1 MALEAVTVGL
11 QQELSR
17 RSAEKFRAY
26 FPACAPLCD
35 PGSMDPAD
43 HVGLCKALYR
53 KHWQFIDGGAKY
65 PERLF
70 LAANRVG
77 KTDAAAY
84 EMTAHLTGLYPAGW
98 VGKRFAGPVKAWAA
112 GDTML
117 STRDILQV
125 AMLGPLATYDS
136 SEWAGMIPRHCVH
149 HVTRKSGGVPKCIHE
164 VWVQHHDAS
173 GARDGVSMLEFK
185 SFDQGARLFQGT
197 ALEAIWLDEEVP
209 QDIYTECLLRTMTTG
224 GMLLVTFTP
233 LQGLS
238 TFVLDFLQTSSM
250 PDASG
255 ELRPAFGVMFEGDDA
270 ARLVASAEAY
280 APGARLLVGA
290 TWDDAPHLSDE
301 VKIRLLASIPAYQ
314 RDARAKGIPQLGSG
328 AIYPFPESSIK
339 VVDFEIP
346 RHWPRGFGFDC
357 ALSGATAAVWGALD
371 RETSTLYVYS
381 VYKRAQAET
390 AVHAEAFAAR
400 GLWIPCVGDAADVV
414 DEDRTRYIDRY
425 RRHGFTVEL
434 PDKAVESGIQ
444 DVYDRLSASSLKV
457 FASCEPWFAE
467 FRIYQRDTRGRV
479 LKQNDHLM
487 DATRYLVRSGLS
499 RMKVQPVPRPA
510 RTIRSID
517 QRKGAGLGWM
527 R

>member
-1 MALEAVTVGL
+1 VNPAAILNLELG
-11 QQELSR
+11 R
-17 RSAEKFRAY
+17 RAAERFRSY
-26 FPACAPLCD
+26 FPLCRPLCIPDSLD
-35 PGSMDPAD
+35 PRD
-43 HVGLCKALYR
+43 HVGLCKALYV
-53 KHWQFIDGGAKY
+53 KHWQFMDGGAVY

-70 LAANRVG
+70 LAANRIG
-77 KTDAAAY
+77 KTDAASY
-84 EMTAHLTGLYPAGW
+84 EMTAHLTGLYPPGW
-98 VGKRFAGPVKAWAA
+98 KGKRFSAPIKAWAA

-136 SEWAGMIPRHCVH
+136 MEWAGMIPRHTVH

-164 VWVQHHDAS
+164 VWVVHHDAA
-173 GARDGVSMLEFK
+173 GNRDGVSMLEFK

-209 QDIYTECLLRTMTTG
+209 QDIYTECLLRTMTTH

-238 TFVLDFLQTSSM
+238 PFVLDFLQTATM
-250 PDASG
+250 PDAAG
-255 ELRPAFGVMFEGDDA
+255 TMRPAFGQMFEGDA
-270 ARLVASAEAY
+270 GRMVPAAEAY
-280 APGARLLVGA
+280 AVGARLLVGA
-290 TWDDAPHLSDE
+290 TWDDAPHLSED
-301 VKIRLLASIPAYQ
+301 VKVRLLASIPAYQ

-328 AIYPFPESSIK
+328 AIYPFPETSIK
-339 VVDFEIP
+339 VPDFELP

-357 ALSGATAAVWGALD
+357 ALSGTTAAVWGALD
-371 RETSTLYVYS
+371 RETSTLYLYS

-390 AVHAEAFAAR
+390 AVHAEGFGAR
-400 GLWIPCVGDAADVV
+400 GKWIPGVGDAADVV

-425 RRHGFTVEL
+425 RRHGFNVEL

-444 DVYDRLSASSLKV
+444 DVYDRLSSSTLKV

-467 FRIYQRDTRGRV
+467 FRIYQRDSRGRV

-487 DATRYLVRSGLS
+487 DATRYLVRSGIT
-499 RMKVQPVPRPA
+499 RMKVQPIARPPRSI
-510 RTIRSID
+510 RTID
-517 QRKGAGLGWM
+517 KGAGPGLGWM